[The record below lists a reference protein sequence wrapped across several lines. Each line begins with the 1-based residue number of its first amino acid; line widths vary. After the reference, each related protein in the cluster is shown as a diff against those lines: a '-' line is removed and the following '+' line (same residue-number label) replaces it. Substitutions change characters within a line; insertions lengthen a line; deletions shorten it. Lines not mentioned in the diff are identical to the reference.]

1 MEKYAV
7 PLVPGPVSIPQEV
20 LAAYAVDYGS
30 ADIEAEF
37 FELYEGCER
46 SLQRMLATE
55 NQIAILSGE
64 GMLALWGALKSVVQ
78 PGDRVLAVATG
89 VFGYGVGDMAR
100 RIGAQVEEAGF
111 GYASALDPDQVA
123 DIARR
128 FKPKLITAVHCETPS
143 GTLNPIAE
151 LGEIARQ
158 VGALLYVDFVAS
170 AGGAPVLVDEWGIDL
185 GLLGSQK
192 ALSCMADL
200 SMVTVSERAWA
211 TIEAT
216 NYVGYDALAPWRT
229 GVSDRYL
236 PYTHNWQ
243 AMAGLRVALD
253 LFEAEGQT
261 VAYRRHAGVAS
272 YCRNRLREMGVKLW
286 PDSEEI
292 CSPTVT
298 AAVVPDGW
306 TWERLDGEL
315 RKRGVAVGGS
325 YGPLAGKVFRIGHM
339 GSQANRDLVGRGMD
353 ALAEVLGRA

>member
-1 MEKYAV
+1 MEKYPV

-30 ADIEAEF
+30 ADMESEF
-37 FELYEGCER
+37 FELYESCER
-46 SLQRMLATE
+46 SLQQMLATKS
-55 NQIAILSGE
+55 QVAILSGE
-64 GMLALWGALKSVVQ
+64 GMLALWGALKSAVQ
-78 PGDRVLAVATG
+78 PDDRVLAVATG

-111 GYASALDPDQVA
+111 GYASALDPQQVA

-128 FKPKLITAVHCETPS
+128 FRPKLITAVHCETPS
-143 GTLNPIAE
+143 GTLNPLAE
-151 LGEIARQ
+151 LGEIARE
-158 VGALLYVDFVAS
+158 VDALLYVDFVAS
-170 AGGAPVLVDEWGIDL
+170 AGGTPVGVDEWGIDL

-211 TIEAT
+211 AIEAAD
-216 NYVGYDALAPWRT
+216 YVGYDALAPWRT
-229 GVSDRYL
+229 GAADRYL

-253 LFEAEGQT
+253 LFEAEGQEA
-261 VAYRRHAGVAS
+261 AYRRHADVAS
-272 YCRNRLREMGVKLW
+272 YCRDRLREIGVELW

-292 CSPTVT
+292 SSPTVT

-325 YGPLAGKVFRIGHM
+325 YGPLADKVFRIGHM
-339 GSQANRDLVGRGMD
+339 GSQANHDLVERGMD
-353 ALAEVLGRA
+353 ALAEVLGMA